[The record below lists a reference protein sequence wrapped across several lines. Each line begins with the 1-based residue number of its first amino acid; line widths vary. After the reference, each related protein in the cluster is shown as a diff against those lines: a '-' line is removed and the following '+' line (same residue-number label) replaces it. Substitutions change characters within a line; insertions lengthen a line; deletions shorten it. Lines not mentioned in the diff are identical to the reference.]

1 VILIEDKASGTQL
14 IQELREAGVSA
25 VTRYKPEGNKIMRL
39 NAQTLLCDMRHG
51 TEFPQ
56 LHHKVRC
63 VEALVATNRNA
74 SRRPILAGHARDH
87 LQRRIPLGVTGGAG
101 EFGIDHKAAAVL
113 HENVADEAQLRA
125 LSWAFAVEPC
135 VRIGRR
141 GVCLVR
147 ALLAVELTSA
157 LRPSVAGRS
166 SGSLFESSCGGSSAL
181 KLFIEAQASMR
192 VPSIEK
198 CSVDKSRFTLG
209 RSSTAHKK
217 PAATSPSRSRSR
229 FLEKVE

>member
-1 VILIEDKASGTQL
+1 MFVNDIIALPLACDRLCPAEHLFNPLADARADGI
-14 IQELREAGVSA
+14 AGMARRAPVDGRA
-25 VTRYKPEGNKIMRL
+25 AALCV
-39 NAQTLLCDMRHG
+39 LCDMRHG

-63 VEALVATNRNA
+63 VEALVAANRDA
-74 SRRPILAGHARDH
+74 SRRPILAGHALDH

-101 EFGIDHKAAAVL
+101 EFSIDHKAAAVL

-125 LSWAFAVEPC
+125 L
-135 VRIGRR
+135 
-141 GVCLVR
+141 
-147 ALLAVELTSA
+147 
-157 LRPSVAGRS
+157 
-166 SGSLFESSCGGSSAL
+166 
-181 KLFIEAQASMR
+181 
-192 VPSIEK
+192 

-217 PAATSPSRSRSR
+217 PAPTSPSRSRSR